1 MKAIVFSDSHNSVW
15 LMNDLVDKFRS
26 KIDCI
31 IHLGDCTE
39 DTSDFEIKG
48 IKLFQVR
55 GNNDYDSMYPSE
67 RTITIA
73 GKRIYMTH
81 GHRQRVYYGTDTLY
95 YTAAQEQADI
105 ALFGHTHM
113 PYLENE
119 GGIIIMNPGSISL
132 PRGGNERSFAFITIE
147 NNKITASVMAAY
159 PGGVKK
165 LKSLSL

>member
-67 RTITIA
+67 RTITLA